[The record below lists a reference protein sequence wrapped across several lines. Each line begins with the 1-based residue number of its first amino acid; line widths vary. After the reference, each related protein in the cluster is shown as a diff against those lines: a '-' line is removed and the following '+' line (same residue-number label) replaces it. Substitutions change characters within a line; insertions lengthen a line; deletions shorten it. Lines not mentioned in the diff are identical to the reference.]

1 MVLNFCNQKQ
11 SRLQKY
17 KIQNEF
23 FDKMTNNKAGGKK
36 KKGQKKKKK
45 RQQQADLRRLY
56 KKEAPI
62 ESSEEGGK
70 KKCSVG
76 HFVMPSWSAAQPWPL
91 ADYYHCTRDKA
102 NVRGPGDR

>member
-45 RQQQADLRRLY
+45 
-56 KKEAPI
+56 K
-62 ESSEEGGK
+62 
-70 KKCSVG
+70 
-76 HFVMPSWSAAQPWPL
+76 AA
-91 ADYYHCTRDKA
+91 TSRSKA
-102 NVRGPGDR
+102 LI